1 MLVFLAYYFLRCLF
15 YSLLDITIYIL
26 VTIQKIYFD
35 PLSLLILSKKTK
47 LLIS

>member
-1 MLVFLAYYFLRCLF
+1 
-15 YSLLDITIYIL
+15 L